1 MIDFNSKI
9 ALVTGGSIG
18 IGKAT
23 AAALAK
29 LGADVAV
36 AYRHDAE
43 GAAGTTAEIE
53 ALGRK
58 SIAVQANVTKDAE
71 VRNMIE
77 TANKELGPIDILINN
92 AGWAHR
98 QDMADISEDDW
109 DAVVNVNLKS
119 AFLVTRAVL
128 PHMMSQG
135 WGRIVNV
142 SSGAAHTGG
151 VMGLHYSAA
160 KAGLE
165 GLTRA
170 YAKGLVNK
178 GITVNAVAPMLIHT
192 GDKRDNAARVKL
204 VPMGRQG
211 TPDEVADAIVL
222 CVGTEFM
229 TGQTVHM
236 NGGAYFGM

>member
-9 ALVTGGSIG
+9 ALVTGASIG

-23 AAALAK
+23 AVALAK

-36 AYRHDAE
+36 AYRQDAN
-43 GAAGTTAEIE
+43 GAAGTKSEVE
-53 ALGRK
+53 AHGRK
-58 SIAVQANVTKDAE
+58 SIVVQVNVTKDAE
-71 VRNMIE
+71 VRKMLE
-77 TANKELGPIDILINN
+77 KVNKELGPIDILINN

-98 QDMADISEDDW
+98 QDMANITEDDW
-109 DAVVNVNLKS
+109 DAVVNVNMKS

-128 PHMMSQG
+128 PHMLSQG

-192 GDKRDNAARVKL
+192 GEKRDNAARVKL

-211 TPDEVADAIVL
+211 TPDEVADAIIL
-222 CVGTEFM
+222 CAGTEFM